1 MSKPKRSG
9 KHGGARSGTGRKRS
23 ALPPELA
30 EQLGAAPLG
39 QPLKL
44 ARWFTDAIALLT
56 QLVMEGKPYGEM
68 LATVRASAGAAG
80 RVLPTDIIYEANR
93 RLNADAKDLAKNTG
107 GPVPVKR
114 EGNED
119 AERKRSRASRR
130 DPT

>member
-1 MSKPKRSG
+1 MGRPRQ
-9 KHGGARSGTGRKRS
+9 HGGKRKGGGRKTS

-30 EQLGAAPLG
+30 DKLGPAPLG

-44 ARWFTDAIALLT
+44 ARWFTDAIAVLT

-93 RLNADAKDLAKNTG
+93 RLNADAKDVQKNAG
-107 GPVPVKR
+107 GPESVKR
-114 EGNED
+114 EEAAN
-119 AERKRSRASRR
+119 AKRKRSSASRR
-130 DPT
+130 DPS